1 MSKIHSIFIH
11 LPLLGLAL
19 TLGTVAHAQDAAET
33 PSPSPAPTA
42 AAEAQTLAP
51 VEVQATREPSSS
63 EASKSYKIQ
72 KSNSATKLDIEEM
85 ETPQT
90 VNVVTRQQI
99 EDFGLNS
106 GRAVL
111 GATPGVT
118 VQAQETER
126 TSYGSRGT
134 EISNFQTDGLGVPFG
149 DYNYQN
155 GDIDTAIYDRIEV
168 LKGANG
174 LTSSLGEPGATV
186 NFIRKRPTKDF
197 QTSLGLSYGSWET
210 KRVEADVSGTV
221 TQSPGIRARLVGAAQ
236 EGNSYLDHY
245 SLSKNIFSGIIE
257 ADLSDS
263 TLLTVGH
270 FEQRSNPE
278 GNNWGALPL
287 LDQSGNQVSYSR
299 SYNPN
304 PEWAKWEKTT
314 KNSFAELSQ
323 QLGAGWALK
332 VSYKHID
339 DKEDAELAYY
349 SGAADPQG
357 VGISVFTGKYDTI
370 QKQDLVDANV
380 TGSYPLF
387 GRQHEL
393 VVGASLLRSKEAS
406 RAGEAQAA
414 TDVNWNGWD
423 GQFANPGFVF
433 AGPMGSAAD
442 YLQEISTV
450 YAATRVHA
458 TEDLK
463 ILLGANQT
471 KASSEGQ
478 SYGAKMDYDK
488 SKTMPYA
495 GITYN
500 ISPNYTAYTS
510 YSTIFRPQTT
520 LDTSG
525 KLVDPVDGAAY
536 ELGLKS
542 SWFEDRL
549 SATFATFQTQQKHYP
564 LRASDSVGIIKR
576 YLVGELLTQGIEF
589 DLAGKIGNS
598 TDIVFGFTQVS
609 MRDNKSGAKTRTYL
623 PTSLVNLLATYQIP
637 ALKELKVGA
646 SAKWQN
652 KTKQDIESAAYV
664 AGVAIPFAG
673 TIRQGDYAL
682 LGLMAHYDVSK
693 NFSVQAN
700 ADNIT
705 NKKYLNSFPDGQGF
719 YGAPANYSVG
729 VTLRN

>member
-1 MSKIHSIFIH
+1 MKIRGRFMSRLHNRFIH
-11 LPLLGLAL
+11 LPLLGFALTAGTLAL
-19 TLGTVAHAQDAAET
+19 AQDAAEAT
-33 PSPSPAPTA
+33 PPAT
-42 AAEAQTLAP
+42 EAQTLAP
-51 VEVQATREPSSS
+51 VEVQATREQTSS

-99 EDFGLNS
+99 EDFGLTS
-106 GRAVL
+106 GRSVL
-111 GATPGVT
+111 AATPGVT

-210 KRVEADVSGTV
+210 KRLEADISGTV

-245 SLSKNIFSGIIE
+245 SLNKNIFSGIIE

-323 QLGAGWALK
+323 KLGSDWALK

-349 SGAADPQG
+349 SGAADQAG

-387 GRQHEL
+387 GREHEL

-423 GQFANPGFVF
+423 G
-433 AGPMGSAAD
+433 
-442 YLQEISTV
+442 
-450 YAATRVHA
+450 
-458 TEDLK
+458 
-463 ILLGANQT
+463 
-471 KASSEGQ
+471 
-478 SYGAKMDYDK
+478 
-488 SKTMPYA
+488 
-495 GITYN
+495 TYN

-520 LDTSG
+520 LDTTG

-542 SWFEDRL
+542 SWFDDRL

-564 LRASDSVGIIKR
+564 MRASDSVGIIKR
-576 YLVGELLTQGIEF
+576 YLVGELLTQGIEL
-589 DLAGKIGNS
+589 DLQGKIGNS
-598 TDIVFGFTQVS
+598 TDIVFGYTQVS

-664 AGVAIPFAG
+664 GGAPIPYAG

-693 NFSVQAN
+693 NLSVQGN
-700 ADNIT
+700 ADNVT